1 LQLSVSVPKAFGIHR
16 MASAGGP
23 SDMDGWAKI
32 ASELARGNQTPLQ
45 LLPKCQSQ
53 QLSSF
58 VSRDLRL
65 GQQT

>member
-1 LQLSVSVPKAFGIHR
+1 
-16 MASAGGP
+16 
-23 SDMDGWAKI
+23 MDGWAKI
-32 ASELARGNQTPLQ
+32 VSELARGNQTPLQ

-65 GQQT
+65 GQHFGMLGSNVETKLK